1 MTSDGDAA
9 GRLRYASARGRIVLL
24 ATVLGSGIAFLD
36 ATVVNV
42 ALPAI
47 GEDLDAG
54 LSGLQWTVNAYAL
67 TLAGLLLIG
76 GSLGDH
82 FGRRRVFV
90 IGVAW
95 FAVASLLCT
104 VAPTVELLVAAR
116 AVQGVGAALLTPG
129 SLAILQASF
138 HPDDRG
144 AAIGAWSGLAGITTA
159 IGPFLGGWLVEA
171 VSWRLIFL
179 INLPIAAVVLWA
191 ARAIPE
197 SRDESVQGQRLDL
210 TGAALTALGLAGVT
224 YALTE
229 GPSGGWGEP
238 AVVVLGLLGVAA
250 LVAFVPAERRSR
262 HPLVPLDM
270 FRSREFSVANGLTF
284 LVYGALGAAFFLL
297 PIQLQVVAGFSPIAS
312 GAALVPM
319 TVVMLLLSKR
329 AGRLAARIG
338 PRLPMGIGPILAS
351 AGLLLMLRIGPGADY
366 VTDVLPGVIVFA
378 LGMSLTVAPLNVTV
392 LGAAGAARAGVA
404 SAVNNAVARVAG
416 LLAVAVIPV
425 VAGIAGG
432 DALVPADFDAGF
444 ATGMVICAALCAS
457 GGVVALAGIRPA
469 APEAPE
475 VTPAHCALNGPP
487 PPSGAPARRAPRRCA
502 PSAAWAG
509 SRPPRRPP
517 RSSAPRSPTPATAAP
532 AGRCGCPT
540 PPSPPARPG
549 LRSGR
554 PSRP

>member
-1 MTSDGDAA
+1 VTGGGDGA
-9 GRLRYASARGRIVLL
+9 GALRYASARGRLVLL

-36 ATVVNV
+36 ATVVSI

-47 GEDLDAG
+47 GEDLDAD
-54 LSGLQWTVNAYAL
+54 LTGLQWTVNAYAL

-76 GSLGDH
+76 GSLGDR

-104 VAPTVELLVAAR
+104 FAPTVEALIAAR

-129 SLAILQASF
+129 SLAILEASF

-179 INLPIAAVVLWA
+179 INLPLAAVVLWA
-191 ARAIPE
+191 SRAIPE
-197 SRDESVQGQRLDL
+197 SRDASVQGQRLDL
-210 TGAALTALGLAGVT
+210 RGAALTALGLAGVT

-229 GPSGGWGEP
+229 GPANGWGES
-238 AVVVLGLLGVAA
+238 ATVLLGLLGVAA
-250 LVAFVPAERRSR
+250 LVAFVPAERRSPN
-262 HPLVPLDM
+262 PLVPLDM
-270 FRSREFSVANGLTF
+270 FRSRAFSIANALTF

-297 PIQLQVVAGFSPIAS
+297 PIELQVVAGYSPIAA

-319 TVVMLLLSKR
+319 TLVMLLLSKR
-329 AGRLAARIG
+329 AGKLAARIG
-338 PRLPMGIGPILAS
+338 PRLPMGLGPIVAA
-351 AGLLLMLRIGPGADY
+351 AGLLLLLRIGPDAGY
-366 VTDVLPGVIVFA
+366 LTDVLPGVIVFA

-392 LGAAGAARAGVA
+392 LGAAGEDRAGVA

-425 VAGIAGG
+425 VAGISGT
-432 DALVPADFDAGF
+432 DELVPADFDDGF
-444 ATGMVICAALCAS
+444 TMGLVICAVLCAA
-457 GGVVALAGIRPA
+457 GGVVALAGIPSAAARRPA
-469 APEAPE
+469 AD
-475 VTPAHCALNGPP
+475 TPTHCALTGPP
-487 PPSGAPARRAPRRCA
+487 PA
-502 PSAAWAG
+502 
-509 SRPPRRPP
+509 
-517 RSSAPRSPTPATAAP
+517 ATA
-532 AGRCGCPT
+532 R
-540 PPSPPARPG
+540 
-549 LRSGR
+549 
-554 PSRP
+554 

>member
-1 MTSDGDAA
+1 MTGDGA
-9 GRLRYASARGRIVLL
+9 GAGELRYASARGRTVLL
-24 ATVLGSGIAFLD
+24 ATVLGSGMAFLD

-54 LSGLQWTVNAYAL
+54 LSGLQWTVNGYAL

-82 FGRRRVFV
+82 FGRRRVFA

-95 FAVASLLCT
+95 FAVASLLCAI
-104 VAPTVELLVAAR
+104 APTVELLVAAR

-129 SLAILQASF
+129 SLALLEASF
-138 HPDDRG
+138 RPDDRG

-159 IGPFLGGWLVEA
+159 FGPFLGGWLVEA

-179 INLPIAAVVLWA
+179 INLPLAAVVMWA

-229 GPSGGWGEP
+229 GPANGWDEP
-238 AVVVLGLLGVAA
+238 ATLVLGVLGVVA
-250 LVAFVPAERRSR
+250 LLAFVPAERRTA

-270 FRSREFSVANGLTF
+270 FASRTFSAANGLTF

-297 PIQLQVVAGFSPIAS
+297 PIELQVVAGFSPIEA

-329 AGRLAARIG
+329 AGQLAGRIG
-338 PRLPMGIGPILAS
+338 PRLPMGLGPIVAA
-351 AGLLLMLRIGPGADY
+351 AGLLLLLRIGPGSDY
-366 VTDVLPGVIVFA
+366 VSDVLPGVIVFG

-416 LLAVAVIPV
+416 LLAVAVVPV
-425 VAGIAGG
+425 VAGITG
-432 DALVPADFDAGF
+432 DDYLVPSAFADGFSAGL
-444 ATGMVICAALCAS
+444 VICAALCAA
-457 GGVVALAGIRPA
+457 GGLTALAGIRPA
-469 APEAPE
+469 PSREPRATE
-475 VTPAHCALNGPP
+475 TPAHCALSGPP
-487 PPSGAPARRAPRRCA
+487 TEVPAERIHGAPPAAAAR
-502 PSAAWAG
+502 
-509 SRPPRRPP
+509 
-517 RSSAPRSPTPATAAP
+517 
-532 AGRCGCPT
+532 
-540 PPSPPARPG
+540 
-549 LRSGR
+549 
-554 PSRP
+554 